1 MRRQNKLAYNYD
13 IEQEAKLM
21 KELQNQKVSAISE
34 DNLKLENRS
43 FCNEFSMLLLRSYR
57 NSYRNPIHMKNR
69 VFMLTIITLVTLSL
83 FWNLGYDYD
92 DTFSK
97 AGFIFCACTIQI
109 TVNYSGTVLNI
120 IAERDILR
128 KEYKS
133 KTYGIAAIYFS
144 RSVFELPI
152 MFMLGLI
159 F

>member
-1 MRRQNKLAYNYD
+1 
-13 IEQEAKLM
+13 
-21 KELQNQKVSAISE
+21 
-34 DNLKLENRS
+34 
-43 FCNEFSMLLLRSYR
+43 MLLLRSYR